1 MVAAINTL
9 SPDILVEVLTP
20 DFQGRVDLVAQV
32 AGSGIAV
39 FGHNVEVPRRLTKLA
54 RDRRCSFDTSLSV
67 LRVAKHMYPQ
77 VLTKSSLMLGL
88 GETEDEIFATLGELR
103 DAGVDMVT
111 LGQYLQPGR
120 LQMEVEK
127 YYSPDEFA
135 ALEARARDMGFAF
148 VAAGPHVRSSYRA
161 GGIVRAGTP
170 CAKTAGINLFLPGG
184 GAGQGYRTG
193 GTVHRKAVAVAHRV
207 GDAGDSHHRGNAEF
221 PGHDGPV
228 GQLAAD
234 LGDHRRRQG
243 NNAGPAGIEGVNHQH
258 VAGAEREKI
267 LVGMY
272 QPDGAAS
279 GSGAGG
285 QPLQYVAVIGGLL
298 QGVVILAVEHVFR
311 QTAAPVGHKPR
322 PAFAGGFQQVA
333 AGFLVVD
340 EQLFMP

>member
-1 MVAAINTL
+1 MSVSEKSAPRAKKPDWLKLPRAGGTTYAHTSAAIHSLGLATVCEEARCPNRGECWGEGTATVMILGDVCTRNCRFCAVGSGQPQPVDIDEPRRVAEAVQKLGLRYVVLTSVDRDDLPDFGAAHFAAVVAAITTL
-9 SPDILVEVLTP
+9 SPEILVEVLTP

-120 LQMEVEK
+120 VQMDVEK

-161 GGIVRAGTP
+161 GE
-170 CAKTAGINLFLPGG
+170 LFV
-184 GAGQGYRTG
+184 QGRLS
-193 GTVHRKAVAVAHRV
+193 KA
-207 GDAGDSHHRGNAEF
+207 
-221 PGHDGPV
+221 
-228 GQLAAD
+228 
-234 LGDHRRRQG
+234 
-243 NNAGPAGIEGVNHQH
+243 
-258 VAGAEREKI
+258 
-267 LVGMY
+267 
-272 QPDGAAS
+272 QP
-279 GSGAGG
+279 
-285 QPLQYVAVIGGLL
+285 
-298 QGVVILAVEHVFR
+298 E
-311 QTAAPVGHKPR
+311 
-322 PAFAGGFQQVA
+322 
-333 AGFLVVD
+333 
-340 EQLFMP
+340 